1 MRIFTCMHIHLC
13 GSAVGIQNRD
23 MMVVCVCLVASSSF
37 SPFPPVYPGNRQ
49 TRLYQPQDAGL
60 RGMPNFRIL
69 TAAAA

>member
-1 MRIFTCMHIHLC
+1 MYAYTSLRF
-13 GSAVGIQNRD
+13 GSQDPEPRYDGR
-23 MMVVCVCLVASSSF
+23 VCVSGRILELQ
-37 SPFPPVYPGNRQ
+37 PFPPVYPGNRQ